1 MLLIAYNTGLNFYVL
16 YALQCK
22 VIVKREKS
30 RIGSSCN
37 FRCTVFQNIYKRAY
51 GMSLHVFD
59 LIIWIQCKGIYA
71 NIKVKRKICAV
82 EYL

>member
-1 MLLIAYNTGLNFYVL
+1 M
-16 YALQCK
+16 
-22 VIVKREKS
+22 IVKREKS

-37 FRCTVFQNIYKRAY
+37 FRYTVFQKIYKRAY
-51 GMSLHVFD
+51 GMSLHVFN
-59 LIIWIQCKGIYA
+59 LMIWIRCKGIYA